1 MVEKLNKDM
10 IEAMKSKDKD
20 RLVVIRM
27 VKAAL
32 KQEQID
38 HKKEINDDLLIDVV
52 NKQIKMRK
60 DSITEF
66 EKGNRTDLVEKTQK
80 EIDVLMAYL
89 PEQLSKE
96 EVEKIIKRCTIVM
109 WILEVIMITF
119 KISTGDAKNLNN
131 YVPLYYCS
139 LLLYAGLLSSFG
151 KNKLERMGNVFLATG
166 GIIGGVVFMI
176 LPTTSLPSYPM
187 FHLVSIHS
195 YIFHGV
201 MVYLGLLINL
211 THYIEIEKN
220 DNTKI

>member
-1 MVEKLNKDM
+1 MVEKLDKDM

-66 EKGNRTDLVEKTQK
+66 EKGNRADLVEKTQK

-96 EVEKIIKRCTIVM
+96 EVEKIINEIFEEVKPESQKDMGKVMKEAQAKLKGKADMKEVSTI
-109 WILEVIMITF
+109 IRE
-119 KISTGDAKNLNN
+119 
-131 YVPLYYCS
+131 
-139 LLLYAGLLSSFG
+139 
-151 KNKLERMGNVFLATG
+151 KLQ
-166 GIIGGVVFMI
+166 
-176 LPTTSLPSYPM
+176 
-187 FHLVSIHS
+187 
-195 YIFHGV
+195 
-201 MVYLGLLINL
+201 
-211 THYIEIEKN
+211 
-220 DNTKI
+220 